1 MFSIGEF
8 ASIGRVSVRM
18 LRHYDEIGLLKPARV
33 DPSSGYRFYDGG
45 QFVSLGRI
53 LALKDL
59 GLRLDEVT
67 AIMRGDV
74 DDADLHALL
83 LARRTALAEQLEL
96 DAARLGRLDAKIR
109 QIEGEPLMSTLI
121 TELKPLPAQLVAQA
135 SATAPGFG
143 PDLISPVIGPLFDTL
158 YTDLLS
164 AGVPAGPGAL
174 AMYEALDD
182 QEGAGA
188 RAYAAFPV
196 PDGTASGPGFTVTE
210 IPGVDLAVT
219 TVHRGSMAT
228 IGDAWEALYAWIQ
241 ANGYQLSGVCRE
253 LYLVSEPEPQENWV
267 TELQQPV
274 VRA

>member
-1 MFSIGEF
+1 
-8 ASIGRVSVRM
+8 
-18 LRHYDEIGLLKPARV
+18 
-33 DPSSGYRFYDGG
+33 
-45 QFVSLGRI
+45 
-53 LALKDL
+53 
-59 GLRLDEVT
+59 
-67 AIMRGDV
+67 
-74 DDADLHALL
+74 
-83 LARRTALAEQLEL
+83 
-96 DAARLGRLDAKIR
+96 
-109 QIEGEPLMSTLI
+109 MSTLI

-143 PDLISPVIGPLFDTL
+143 PDLIGPVIGPLFDTL
-158 YTDLLS
+158 YTDLLA

-174 AMYEALDD
+174 AMYEALED

-188 RAYAAFPV
+188 RAYAAFGV

-241 ANGYQLSGVCRE
+241 GNGYQLSGVCRE